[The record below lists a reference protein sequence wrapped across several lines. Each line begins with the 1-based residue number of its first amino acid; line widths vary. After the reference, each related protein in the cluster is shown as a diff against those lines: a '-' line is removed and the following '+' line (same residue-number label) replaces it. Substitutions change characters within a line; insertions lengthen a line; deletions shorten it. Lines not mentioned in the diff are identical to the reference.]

1 MSTHWPELQHVW
13 SQIPLPFVFCCL
25 SVSILCKWDE
35 DMKKQSK
42 NRNGARYGVWTWI
55 HSSEKTWVRS
65 ASHFR
70 LKWNPDIV
78 KELTC
83 RHTAQN
89 TDIPVQ
95 WPGFKWS
102 DEVWKLRWDVNEWF
116 LFVISTVSA
125 RTVWGHMWLSQV
137 SQSSQMT
144 VRRAELPQTTRS
156 CCYSRFA
163 SPATFH
169 ADILHL
175 FVVVLWLSLVVLY
188 LFMANLH
195 LFISLWSFCISQ
207 PEKEVKVHTIWL
219 VVLGSIYSLFSDQV
233 CTFIIFS

>member
-1 MSTHWPELQHVW
+1 M
-13 SQIPLPFVFCCL
+13 
-25 SVSILCKWDE
+25 
-35 DMKKQSK
+35 
-42 NRNGARYGVWTWI
+42 
-55 HSSEKTWVRS
+55 
-65 ASHFR
+65 
-70 LKWNPDIV
+70 

-102 DEVWKLRWDVNEWF
+102 DKVWKLGWDVNEWF
-116 LFVISTVSA
+116 LLFVISTVSA
-125 RTVWGHMWLSQV
+125 RTVWGDMWLSEV

-144 VRRAELPQTTRS
+144 VRHTELPQTT

-163 SPATFH
+163 SPAMYH

-175 FVVVLWLSLVVLY
+175 LVVVLWLSLVVLY

-219 VVLGSIYSLFSDQV
+219 VVLGSNPHVHLFTVFRSSMYIYYFSQSYVLVKSIIHFLFEEGTHQ
-233 CTFIIFS
+233 